1 MEQRTAVI
9 LAAGLGVR
17 MGPRGRLTPKGL
29 ISVGGAPLVEQSV
42 AALRD
47 HGMDRIIIVTG
58 HLSEQYDDLFGGTDV
73 ELVHNPHYATTGS
86 LLSLQIGL
94 ETVDSACVIAE
105 SDVIYAPQAL
115 GPLDGR
121 KNRYLV
127 SGPTGAGDEVYVWAR
142 GGMADAPHM
151 YDISKSPTARS
162 EPWVGEMIGL
172 SEITAETV
180 PLMRTT
186 AERVLK
192 ATPEEHYEAGF
203 VALSQDVAVEC
214 PVLDVPWAEID
225 DEVMLERAN
234 RLVVPQVQAARAKL
248 L

>member
-9 LAAGLGVR
+9 LAAGMGVR

-29 ISVGGAPLVEQSV
+29 ISVGGAPMVQQSV
-42 AALRD
+42 AALRA

-58 HLSEQYDDLFGGTDV
+58 HLSEQYDALFGGTGI

-94 ETVDSACVIAE
+94 ETVTGACVIAE

-115 GPLDGR
+115 EPLDGR
-121 KNRYLV
+121 ANRYLV

-142 GGMADAPHM
+142 KDGDNVPLM
-151 YDISKSPTARS
+151 YDISKDPAARA

-180 PLMRTT
+180 PLMRAT
-186 AERVLK
+186 AEHVLQ
-192 ATPEEHYEAGF
+192 ASPQEHYEAGF

-214 PVLDVPWAEID
+214 PLLDVPWAEID
-225 DEVMLERAN
+225 DEIMLERAN

-248 L
+248 S